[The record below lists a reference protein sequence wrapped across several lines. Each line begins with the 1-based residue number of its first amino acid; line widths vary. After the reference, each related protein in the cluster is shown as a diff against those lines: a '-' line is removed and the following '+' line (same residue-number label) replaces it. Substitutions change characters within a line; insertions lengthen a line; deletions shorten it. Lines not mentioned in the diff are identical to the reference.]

1 MIIIEEPLIELIKKR
16 PGIIE
21 ISGLPDS
28 GVTSGGIKLIQKM
41 IAEEDLC
48 ASDIVQYICNLE
60 SYISRLK
67 EIHWS
72 ATDDKTHTLS
82 DNMRFDLSSTQDEH
96 SEIYMGLTG
105 KKFNIG
111 FLSNACSTNAKTLPE
126 LLTELQTDTIQ
137 MYNVM
142 HDNYEF
148 KGIES
153 VLNRLLGTIDANL
166 YKYTV
171 YIG

>member
-1 MIIIEEPLIELIKKR
+1 MNSLVNAMMAKYGDACVAEPNGTYVI
-16 PGIIE
+16 
-21 ISGLPDS
+21 D
-28 GVTSGGIKLIQKM
+28 V
-41 IAEEDLC
+41 AEEDLC

-82 DNMRFDLSSTQDEH
+82 DNMRFDLTSTQDEL

-111 FLSNACSTNAKTLPE
+111 FLGNACSTNAKTLPE

-166 YKYTV
+166 YKETQK
-171 YIG
+171 